1 MPCVVPTI
9 NLFLIRYIERQNECV
24 SMGFRQGFF
33 EGFFR
38 TRDANASA
46 TPSPPRAEVPATLP
60 EIDGPVRSVSG
71 RGTRGPLDRV
81 AQIAERKYCCPHA
94 RPFRLGF
101 AR

>member
-1 MPCVVPTI
+1 MACVVPTI

-46 TPSPPRAEVPATLP
+46 SLIFDHPPPSLPLSRLPRALCYPEPLRAEVPATLR
-60 EIDGPVRSVSG
+60 EIDGPVWSVSD
-71 RGTRGPLDRV
+71 RGTAGL
-81 AQIAERKYCCPHA
+81 
-94 RPFRLGF
+94 
-101 AR
+101 